1 MPRTQSEPSS
11 VGSQNKLTRFKSWIT
26 QRLPSGFACGIALLS
41 SAILILSFPNFNLWF
56 LAWLGLVPLLVLIG
70 KGIKPWPAFFIG
82 WLFGSVFFYGTCYWL
97 TYSMIHFGGIP
108 AWIAYPMLAPG
119 AIVLGLFPGFFLAI
133 LARAVRCWGHN
144 ALLLSPIIWAAM
156 EWARLGVTGQLW
168 NAIGY
173 SQGFHPWLLQ
183 PARYGGVYAVGFL
196 MLTVNTAIAFA
207 LTRNKLRPILI
218 STALLIF
225 VGSAILLSNVMS
237 MLATQ
242 HTSTFDAVMVVVA
255 IQPNVPMD
263 LIKSNEEMTKLN
275 ARHFEMSEAAL
286 RSLPNDGNAR
296 LLVWPESPMNFTY
309 GSDTLFREKLKEF
322 AVRHQTSILLNSQ
335 EVAPNEGL
343 YNSAVLVN
351 QHGSLVSQYDKIRL
365 LPFGEYV
372 PLPQWLPGSG
382 LIRGIVG
389 DFTPGTSYRQML
401 VGNARVGVFICIES
415 AYPHIA
421 RQFAHEGADV
431 LINISNDGYLGPTAV
446 MQQHLANAVFR
457 AVENDRPV
465 VRVTNTGITALIRPY
480 GQIDDATQPFQQDVR
495 VWTVSSLTDPPTF
508 YTRHGDVF
516 AAICATLSLVILLLT
531 FKKTAKRSAL
541 SAE

>member
-1 MPRTQSEPSS
+1 
-11 VGSQNKLTRFKSWIT
+11 
-26 QRLPSGFACGIALLS
+26 
-41 SAILILSFPNFNLWF
+41 
-56 LAWLGLVPLLVLIG
+56 
-70 KGIKPWPAFFIG
+70 
-82 WLFGSVFFYGTCYWL
+82 
-97 TYSMIHFGGIP
+97 MIHFGGIP
-108 AWIAYPMLAPG
+108 AWIAFPMLAPG
-119 AIVLGLFPGFFLAI
+119 AIVMGLFPGFFLTV
-133 LARAVRCWGHN
+133 LARATRTWGQG
-144 ALLLSPIIWAAM
+144 ALLIAPFVWAAM
-156 EWARLGVTGQLW
+156 EWVRLGVTGQLW

-173 SQGFHPWLLQ
+173 SQAFHPWLIQ
-183 PARYGGVYAVGFL
+183 TARYGGVYAVGFL
-196 MLTVNTAIAFA
+196 MLTINVAIAFA
-207 LTRNKLRPILI
+207 LKRKKLRPILI
-218 STALLIF
+218 STALMIL
-225 VGSAILLSNVMS
+225 VGSVIVISRTSMMASRYASN
-237 MLATQ
+237 
-242 HTSTFDAVMVVVA
+242 FDAVFTVVA

-286 RSLPNDGNAR
+286 QSLPNDGRAK

-389 DFTPGTSYRQML
+389 DFTPGTNYRMML
-401 VGNARVGVFICIES
+401 VGHARVGVFICIES

-421 RQFAHEGADV
+421 RQFAHDGADV

-446 MQQHLANAVFR
+446 IQQHLANAVFR

-465 VRVTNTGITALIRPY
+465 VRVTNTGITALIGPY
-480 GQIDDATQPFQQDVR
+480 GRIDDATQPFQQDVR

-508 YTRHGDVF
+508 YTKYGDVF
-516 AAICATLSLVILLLT
+516 AAICAALSLVILLLT
-531 FKKTAKRSAL
+531 FKKQFRRPEWSVD
-541 SAE
+541 